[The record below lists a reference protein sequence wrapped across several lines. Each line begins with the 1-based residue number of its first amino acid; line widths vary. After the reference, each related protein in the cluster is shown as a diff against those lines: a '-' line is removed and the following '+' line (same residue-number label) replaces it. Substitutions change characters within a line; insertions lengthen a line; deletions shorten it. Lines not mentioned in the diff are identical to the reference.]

1 MKIKKDIIAIVGLG
15 YVGLPIAIEFGKQY
29 KTIAF
34 DISKDKI
41 KSYKKN
47 IDVNNEI
54 NSSQFKKSKFINF
67 TFSEENLSQADI
79 IIIAVP
85 TPIDSAKKPDLT
97 YLKLSSSTVAR
108 NMKKKCTIVYES
120 TVYPGATEEYCI
132 PILEKESGYKW
143 KEDFFVGYSPERI
156 NPGDKDKTLTDI
168 IKVVSGDLNKTKN
181 KISKL
186 YKTIIKAG
194 VFEAES
200 IKVAEAAKVIE
211 NTQRDINIALMNELS
226 LIFNKMNINTSA
238 VLKAAETKWN
248 FQPFKPGLVGGHCI
262 GIDPYYLLYKAS
274 KLGIHTEI
282 IQSGRKI
289 NDYMSK
295 YISDVVKES
304 IIKKN
309 ITFSKSRVMI
319 LGLTFKENVSDTR
332 NSKMIEIYQ
341 NLNSKGVKIYCCDPY
356 VNSKE
361 VYREHKIKITDLDKM
376 HKKVDAII
384 YGVSHN
390 KFKKLKTEYFKK
402 FLKSD
407 GTIYDIQSNLNYK
420 LTVKAGI
427 KIWQL

>member
-156 NPGDKDKTLTDI
+156 NPG
-168 IKVVSGDLNKTKN
+168 
-181 KISKL
+181 
-186 YKTIIKAG
+186 
-194 VFEAES
+194 
-200 IKVAEAAKVIE
+200 
-211 NTQRDINIALMNELS
+211 
-226 LIFNKMNINTSA
+226 
-238 VLKAAETKWN
+238 
-248 FQPFKPGLVGGHCI
+248 
-262 GIDPYYLLYKAS
+262 
-274 KLGIHTEI
+274 
-282 IQSGRKI
+282 
-289 NDYMSK
+289 
-295 YISDVVKES
+295 
-304 IIKKN
+304 
-309 ITFSKSRVMI
+309 
-319 LGLTFKENVSDTR
+319 
-332 NSKMIEIYQ
+332 
-341 NLNSKGVKIYCCDPY
+341 
-356 VNSKE
+356 
-361 VYREHKIKITDLDKM
+361 
-376 HKKVDAII
+376 
-384 YGVSHN
+384 
-390 KFKKLKTEYFKK
+390 
-402 FLKSD
+402 
-407 GTIYDIQSNLNYK
+407 
-420 LTVKAGI
+420 
-427 KIWQL
+427 

>member
-1 MKIKKDIIAIVGLG
+1 MKLKKDVIAVVGLG

-34 DISKDKI
+34 DVSKI
-41 KSYKKN
+41 KIDNYKKN
-47 IDVNNEI
+47 IDLNNEI
-54 NSSQFKKSKFINF
+54 NSLQFKKSKFIEF
-67 TFSEENLSQADI
+67 TISEQKLSQADI

-85 TPIDSAKKPDLT
+85 TPIDSAKKPDLS
-97 YLKLSSSTVAR
+97 YLKYSSSTVAK

-120 TVYPGATEEYCI
+120 TVYPGVTEEYCI
-132 PILEKESGYKW
+132 PILEKKSGFKW
-143 KEDFFVGYSPERI
+143 KKDFFVGYSPERI
-156 NPGDKDKTLTDI
+156 NPGDKNKTLTDI
-168 IKVVSGDLNKTKN
+168 VKVVSGDTDNTKN

-194 VFEAES
+194 VHEAES

-238 VLKAAETKWN
+238 VLRAAETKWN
-248 FQPFKPGLVGGHCI
+248 FQSFKPGLVGGHCI

-274 KLGIHTEI
+274 KLGIYTEI
-282 IQSGRKI
+282 IQSGRRI

-295 YISDVVKES
+295 YISDEVTDKIS
-304 IIKKN
+304 IKN
-309 ITFSKSRVMI
+309 IKLSESKVII
-319 LGLTFKENVSDTR
+319 LGLTFKENVSDVR

-341 NLNSKGVKIYCCDPY
+341 NLNSKGIKIYCCDPF

-361 VYREHKIKITDLDKM
+361 IYSKYKIKIIELDKLP
-376 HKKVDAII
+376 KKVDAII

-390 KFKKLKTEYFKK
+390 KFKKLKTVHIKK
-402 FLKSD
+402 ILKND
-407 GTIYDIQSNLNYK
+407 GIIYDIQSNLNYK

-427 KIWQL
+427 EIWQL